1 MKYLNGSVRFFDFLS
16 QTIESQAMHKKVS
29 TILVLVFIFSLV
41 FIGLNKLELLPDF
54 IQFLFPKNL
63 FSAIEVV
70 FTFLLIVEIME
81 MILILSR
88 SVSDAMA
95 KQFEILSLILLRQS
109 FKEFAQFEAHL
120 DWQNIEPILRIAS
133 DAFSALFIFFCVA
146 FFLKIQKHKSITRTA
161 EEQLNYVNI
170 KKVLALIMLL
180 TFVII
185 GIESI
190 VEYLFFH
197 QKSDF
202 FHNFYNILIFTD
214 ILLVLISMRYS
225 YSYLILFRNSGFAL
239 TTVMIRLALSAPIYI
254 NGIIGS
260 SAVLFAI
267 FLTLV
272 YNKFG
277 QFDIKKI

>member
-29 TILVLVFIFSLV
+29 TILVLVFILSLA
-41 FIGLNKLELLPDF
+41 FIGLNKIGFLPNF
-54 IQFLFPKNL
+54 IQFLIPTNL

-190 VEYLFFH
+190 IEYLFFYE
-197 QKSDF
+197 KSDF
-202 FHNFYNILIFTD
+202 FHNFYNILIFID

-272 YNKFG
+272 YNKF
-277 QFDIKKI
+277 DIKKI